1 MSEEDESTTLSG
13 GSPNILIRAIW
24 FLLVGWELTALWLS
38 IAWLL
43 NVSILGLP
51 IGLKMINWTPKIL
64 TLKDIE
70 KEKRL
75 ENGEI
80 SITGPEQRN
89 IFVRAVYFL
98 VIGWWL
104 SLVWMVVGYLLSLS
118 IIGLPFGI
126 WMLNRLPEITTLY
139 RSN

>member
-1 MSEEDESTTLSG
+1 MAEDSQLISG
-13 GSPNILIRAIW
+13 GSPNILIRAGW

-43 NVSILGLP
+43 NISIIGLP
-51 IGLKMINWTPKIL
+51 IGLKMINWTPKVL

-70 KEKRL
+70 KEKRV
-75 ENGEI
+75 ESGEI
-80 SITGPEQRN
+80 TITGPKQRN
-89 IFVRAVYFL
+89 MLLRAVYFL

-104 SLVWMVVGYLLSLS
+104 SLIWMIMGYLLSIS

-126 WMLNRLPEITTLY
+126 WMLNRLPEVTTLY